1 MDLLQIYKRGK
12 GMGKNDEALGRYFA
26 DNKRYAD
33 LVNGFAL
40 NGRQVIKAEDLS
52 PLDSRVHGKKN
63 SKNSKYRDLIRRTA
77 FGVNFA
83 VIGVENQDEV
93 HYAMPVRSMGY
104 DVREYERQ
112 IAKRRRELQQ
122 EKIISKPEFMSGLK
136 KEDKLHPCITFVL
149 YYGENWDGSKELKDM
164 LDTSGIPEE
173 LCRYINNY
181 PVHIFGVKKLENTEV
196 FRTDLKQVFEF
207 IKYSKDKKKLKELSE
222 QDTSYMELD
231 EDAYEVAVA
240 FTGAEELLAV
250 KKKEGG
256 NMCQALKELLQDE
269 WSEGKAEG
277 VLLTLVELVRDGL
290 LTLSVGAQ
298 RSGLSE
304 SEFEKLLVK

>member
-83 VIGVENQDEV
+83 VIGVENQNEV

-112 IAKRRRELQQ
+112 IAKRRRELRQ
-122 EKIISKPEFMSGLK
+122 ENNISKPEFMSGLK

-149 YYGENWDGSKELKDM
+149 YYGEDWDGSKDLKDM
-164 LDTSGIPEE
+164 LDVSGIP
-173 LCRYINNY
+173 
-181 PVHIFGVKKLENTEV
+181 
-196 FRTDLKQVFEF
+196 
-207 IKYSKDKKKLKELSE
+207 
-222 QDTSYMELD
+222 
-231 EDAYEVAVA
+231 
-240 FTGAEELLAV
+240 EELLAV